1 MEADSLLQP
10 CLNALSKDPTL
21 RVRVRAHTDNIGSV
35 AYNKQLSER
44 RANAVLA
51 RLFALGVDSSQV
63 IAQGFGEEEPE
74 ATNQT
79 EDGRQTN
86 RRAIVEVFQ
95 PVRMLPLRG
104 AIIDAET
111 KKPLIGQILI
121 RGRYFRDSLQTD
133 TLGIYETFVPENSNL
148 VIETFSEGYFFETA
162 MLQMKTEPIELPQIA
177 LPKIKPGVSFDLKN
191 FYFVGNQAVLLERSE
206 PELNRLLKFMQFTPT
221 TLIEIAGHVNVPNNP
236 PVIEGSWEHNL
247 SIERAKMVHD
257 FLVGQGISRHR
268 MLFRGYGNWEMRF
281 PQARSAKEQELN
293 RRVEIRIMEEKTFN
307 DKKNE

>member
-1 MEADSLLQP
+1 MLNRLLFLLIFIPSFLLGQSSVSSSFAELFVDQSILLFDSGKADLPMEADSLLQP
-10 CLNALSKDPTL
+10 CLDALSKDPTL

-86 RRAIVEVFQ
+86 RRATVEVFQ

-206 PELNRLLKFMQFTPT
+206 PELNRLLKFMQFNPT
-221 TLIEIAGHVNVPNNP
+221 TL
-236 PVIEGSWEHNL
+236 
-247 SIERAKMVHD
+247 
-257 FLVGQGISRHR
+257 
-268 MLFRGYGNWEMRF
+268 
-281 PQARSAKEQELN
+281 
-293 RRVEIRIMEEKTFN
+293 
-307 DKKNE
+307 